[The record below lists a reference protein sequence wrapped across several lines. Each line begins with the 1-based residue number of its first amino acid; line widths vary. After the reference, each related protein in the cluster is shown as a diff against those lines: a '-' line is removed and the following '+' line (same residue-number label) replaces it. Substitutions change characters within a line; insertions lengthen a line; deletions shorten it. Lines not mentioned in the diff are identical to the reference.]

1 MHPLLTR
8 ALRSQ
13 RHHPDPEI
21 NYLLDEARNMLEK
34 APASTEQYMAEL
46 IAGKTLAQCLGIS
59 DQVTE
64 ESYQAAC
71 TLINEKMFQE
81 ALILA
86 SFALAAKPR
95 EVRFAFKLASCLQH
109 LGDVASA
116 ADFYKLTLQIDNHQI
131 GAAYRLG
138 ECLHM
143 LGDDEQAA
151 HLFEWAI
158 ELARGNFAYRKIQ
171 EAAESQLRP
180 QPLLP

>member
-1 MHPLLTR
+1 MHPLLTN

-13 RHHPDPEI
+13 CQHPDPEI
-21 NYLLDEARNMLEK
+21 TRLLDEARNMLEK
-34 APASTEQYMAEL
+34 APASAEQYIGEP
-46 IAGKTLAQCLGIS
+46 IAGKTLAQYLGIT
-59 DQVTE
+59 DQALE
-64 ESYQAAC
+64 DSYQAAC
-71 TLINEKMFQE
+71 ALVNEKMFQE
-81 ALILA
+81 ALILS

-95 EVRFAFKLASCLQH
+95 EARFAFKLASCLQH

-151 HLFEWAI
+151 HLFKWTV

-171 EAAESQLRP
+171 EAAESQLRK
-180 QPLLP
+180 QLLLP